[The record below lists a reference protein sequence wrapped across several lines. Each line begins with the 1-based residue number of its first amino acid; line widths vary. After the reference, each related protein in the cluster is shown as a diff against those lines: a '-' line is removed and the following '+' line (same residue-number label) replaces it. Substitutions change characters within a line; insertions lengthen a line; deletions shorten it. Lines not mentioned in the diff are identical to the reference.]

1 MSLRY
6 EETRSPRF
14 VIETVDGRDQIA
26 VKPERNLFLILFLIV
41 WLGGWTIAGVSTF
54 TTLLS
59 KGFQPFL
66 AFWLCGWA
74 LGEALVVTTLCWMLT
89 GTEILRVPGSDLE
102 VSHRILG

>member
-26 VKPERNLFLILFLIV
+26 VKPERNLFLMLFLIV

-66 AFWLCGWA
+66 AFSLSGCVAGRSA
-74 LGEALVVTTLCWMLT
+74 
-89 GTEILRVPGSDLE
+89 RRS
-102 VSHRILG
+102 S